1 MSYALVMW
9 GEAGADRPSHKIED
23 LEESKGFIR
32 IPAADGEFRV
42 VVVGLSDEGA
52 RAYRKAENNGEDP
65 VEAVDKHKAAEK
77 AARDEAAAKEA
88 ESAKSIGN
96 AVQGERQPAP
106 AAPEPRDPPADPSD
120 QKLSGTGENPG
131 GDGQV

>member
-23 LEESKGFIR
+23 LDESKGFIR
-32 IPAADGEFRV
+32 LPAADGEFRV
-42 VVVGLSDEGA
+42 VIVGISDEGA
-52 RAYRKAENNGEDP
+52 RAYRKAENNGDDP

-77 AARDEAAAKEA
+77 AARDEAAAKES
-88 ESAKSIGN
+88 ENAKAIEN

-106 AAPEPRDPPADPSD
+106 AAPEPRDVDPPPE
-120 QKLSGTGENPG
+120 KMG
-131 GDGQV
+131 GDPAGQA